1 MAGLWLLF
9 SMKSLK
15 ITKGQSETVNQRRTE
30 NEMAKRK
37 RTNIDLQNT
46 TQKHKD

>member
-1 MAGLWLLF
+1 
-9 SMKSLK
+9 MKSLK

-46 TQKHKD
+46 TQGENIKTEQLELH